1 MAPLSGRG
9 PRFSLL
15 CFGFVVCGVVTV
27 LPGPLLPLMAAR
39 WGLLDVQSGAF
50 FAAEFA
56 ASMVGSIFSP
66 RRLRRNLPLGYA
78 VMTGGVLLLLFSRA
92 TEHAALGHSLALTAF
107 GLIGL
112 GTGLSVTA
120 TNLVVG
126 MMEDHA
132 GSQRGASRR
141 ARRISVVNLW
151 WGIGAVACPWMI
163 AAAVHRGTLQGLLLL
178 MAVGTAAMCAALLP
192 QIREPEPG
200 LPTAMRASALAE
212 AGTLVFF
219 AAFFF
224 LYLGVETI
232 VGGWIPTYAHRFSG
246 MTLAHASL
254 TVSLYWMALLAGRF
268 VGSLALKS
276 LTERAVLLPSLGIA
290 LIAVA
295 TLIEPHS
302 TTTVL
307 VAVAAAGAGFG
318 PVFPIGVSR
327 MLARVR
333 DHRNTGWAFAMCSA
347 GGATLPWLTGL
358 VSTGSGS
365 LRIGFAVPLAALAV
379 ILALAVAENAIL
391 GGKSSE
397 A

>member
-1 MAPLSGRG
+1 MAPLSGRV

-15 CFGFVVCGVVTV
+15 SFGFVVCGLVTV

-39 WGLLDVQSGAF
+39 WGLRDVQSGAF

-66 RRLRRNLPLGYA
+66 RRLRRNLSLGYA
-78 VMTGGVLLLLFSRA
+78 AMTGGVLLLTVAGETDRA
-92 TEHAALGHSLALTAF
+92 PVGHALALTAF
-107 GLIGL
+107 ALIGL

-126 MMEDHA
+126 MMEGGARDA
-132 GSQRGASRR
+132 GAR

-151 WGIGAVACPWMI
+151 WGIGAVACPWMV
-163 AAAVHRGTLQGLLLL
+163 AAAVHGGHVRGLLVM
-178 MAVGTAAMCAALLP
+178 MAVGTVGMFAGLLP
-192 QIREPEPG
+192 QWGEAEPERGGAPRVR
-200 LPTAMRASALAE
+200 PQAE
-212 AGTLVFF
+212 AGVLAFF
-219 AAFFF
+219 AAYLF
-224 LYLGVETI
+224 LYVGVETV

-268 VGSLALKS
+268 VGSLALRS
-276 LTERAVLLPSLGIA
+276 LPERAVLLPSLGLA

-295 TLIEPHS
+295 MLTGPHS
-302 TTTVL
+302 TAAVMA
-307 VAVAAAGAGFG
+307 AVAAAGAGFG
-318 PVFPIGVSR
+318 PVFPLGVSR

-347 GGATLPWLTGL
+347 GGAALPWLTGL
-358 VSTGSGS
+358 VSTQSGS
-365 LRIGFAVPLAALAV
+365 LRVGFAVPVAALAV
-379 ILALAVAENAIL
+379 ILVLAVSENAVL
-391 GGKSSE
+391 ARSSE
-397 A
+397 RA